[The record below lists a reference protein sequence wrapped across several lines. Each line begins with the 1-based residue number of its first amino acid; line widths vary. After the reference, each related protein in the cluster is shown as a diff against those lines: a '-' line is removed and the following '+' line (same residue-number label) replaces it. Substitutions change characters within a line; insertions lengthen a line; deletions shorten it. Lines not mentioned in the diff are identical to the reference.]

1 MATKW
6 SEIRRTLSPEA
17 EARIRQ
23 RVANAGK
30 VMALYAAET
39 DPKLRELAETDSEAY
54 LQIKQAGGSSESNSE
69 QQQTGC
75 Q

>member
-1 MATKW
+1 MAKKW
-6 SEIRRTLSPEA
+6 SEIRRQRGPEV

-54 LQIKQAGGSSESNSE
+54 LQIKQVGGSLEPTSA
-69 QQQTGC
+69 QQ
-75 Q
+75 

>member
-6 SEIRRTLSPEA
+6 SEIRKQHAPEV

-23 RVANAGK
+23 RVADAEK
-30 VMALYAAET
+30 VMALYVAET

-54 LQIKQAGGSSESNSE
+54 LQIKQAGGSLEPTSA
-69 QQQTGC
+69 QQ
-75 Q
+75 

>member
-6 SEIRRTLSPEA
+6 SEIRRTLSPEV

-54 LQIKQAGGSSESNSE
+54 LQIKQAGGSSESSSE
-69 QQQTGC
+69 Q
-75 Q
+75 